1 MKDGKYKI
9 LEVVPKEKTMFPPA
23 CKFA

>member
-1 MKDGKYKI
+1 VKDGKYRI
-9 LEVVPKEKTMFPPA
+9 LETIPKEKTIFPPA